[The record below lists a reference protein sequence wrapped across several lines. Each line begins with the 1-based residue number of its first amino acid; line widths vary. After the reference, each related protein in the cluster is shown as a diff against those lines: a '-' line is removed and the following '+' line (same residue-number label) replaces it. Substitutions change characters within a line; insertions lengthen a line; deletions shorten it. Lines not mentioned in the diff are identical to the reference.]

1 MARSIREAFELAR
14 AAAKTGLPFGSA
26 NDTQTLAEAEA
37 PRLTYAV
44 DRPQR
49 RAAPDRIGPSAN
61 KRTGLLAQRVSPP
74 ADQGKSDAQGRSRPP
89 TQDLVI
95 SYRTL
100 HPDPAPARPKK
111 AVSPASVAVLA
122 TPSTTPNLLTVASSA
137 RLLLTEGADKAIALA
152 LQMEL
157 AGRQTQALVGDAQAQ
172 HEIVLGVDFGTSSV
186 KVVIGDS
193 ALGKSFVV
201 PFCNYEG
208 IEKYLLPSRLF
219 QTGSQ
224 FSLAGGSECH
234 RDLKLSFLAAPQYQD
249 NQVRIVAFL
258 ALVIQRARAWLLTR
272 HAQTYRRTQ
281 LFWKL
286 SVGLPAA
293 HYQDS
298 TLFEPFA
305 QLCTFAWAVAGQAGP
320 VDQST
325 IVDLLRQPPS
335 ATGSDRDAEVTVV
348 PEIAAQIYGF
358 VVSTSFDRKSEN
370 IFLMADVGAGTVDA
384 SLFHVFPARGGKW
397 DFEFFTSVVRPYGV
411 SNLHR
416 HRVDWWAEA
425 LRGSEAAAELSQQL
439 QQFKFQTDQ
448 QCNIPASFA
457 NYFAGIKVN
466 ERKGLSDPDRD
477 FYDRT
482 YDQVRGS
489 ALWKAWNDKFL
500 SKEALAGVPFFLS
513 GGGARM
519 KFYQALSV
527 SMSKPF
533 PGCPWLYATPRN
545 LVMPDDLVADD
556 ITGADYDRLS
566 VAYGLSRL
574 ELGRV
579 LKALPMPKLIAP
591 SATGWTDHYISKDM
605 C

>member
-1 MARSIREAFELAR
+1 MIS
-14 AAAKTGLPFGSA
+14 
-26 NDTQTLAEAEA
+26 
-37 PRLTYAV
+37 
-44 DRPQR
+44 
-49 RAAPDRIGPSAN
+49 N
-61 KRTGLLAQRVSPP
+61 K
-74 ADQGKSDAQGRSRPP
+74 
-89 TQDLVI
+89 
-95 SYRTL
+95 TL
-100 HPDPAPARPKK
+100 HPPPAQPYPQKLAPPAPPVVPVRPAAFK
-111 AVSPASVAVLA
+111 PLA
-122 TPSTTPNLLTVASSA
+122 ISPST
-137 RLLLTEGADKAIALA
+137 RLLLTAGVDKAIAFA
-152 LQMEL
+152 PQMEL
-157 AGRQTQALVGDAQAQ
+157 AGRKTQALVGEAQAQ

-201 PFCNYEG
+201 PFGNYEG

-234 RDLKLSFLAAPQYQD
+234 RDLKLAFLAAPQDQH

-258 ALVIQRARAWLLTR
+258 ALVIQRARAWLLTH

-305 QLCTFAWAVAGQAGP
+305 RLCAVAWAVAGQAGR
-320 VDQST
+320 VDEPT
-325 IVDLLRQPPS
+325 IVEMLCQPPS
-335 ATGSDRDAEVTVV
+335 ITGSEHDAEVMIV

-358 VVSTSFDRKSEN
+358 VVSTSFDRKAKN

-397 DFEFFTSVVRPYGV
+397 DFEFFTSVVRPHGV

-416 HRVDWWAEA
+416 HRVDWWTEA
-425 LRGSEAAAELSQQL
+425 LEESAAPTELAQQL
-439 QQFKFQTDQ
+439 LQFKFQTDQ

-457 NYFAGIKVN
+457 NYFDGIKVN
-466 ERKGLSDPDRD
+466 EGKSTRDPDREFFD
-477 FYDRT
+477 GIW
-482 YDQVRGS
+482 DQVRGGVV
-489 ALWKAWNDKFL
+489 WKAWKDNL
-500 SKEALAGVPFFLS
+500 VPKEMLAGVPFFLS

-519 KFYQALSV
+519 KFYEALAT
-527 SMSKPF
+527 SMSKAF
-533 PGCPWLYATPRN
+533 PGCPWLYASSRT
-545 LVMPDDLVADD
+545 LVVPDDLVVDA
-556 ITGADYDRLS
+556 IAKADYDRLS

-579 LKALPMPKLIAP
+579 LRALPMPKLIAP
-591 SATGWTDHYISKDM
+591 PTTTWSHHYVSKDD